1 MKKRT
6 SRILS
11 LLLLCTMAL
20 GLLAGCSKSSGGSG
34 SGSADKDTITVA
46 TMAETPSL
54 GPYDHN
60 ATAGWLVNLLT
71 YTSLL
76 RLDDNL
82 NPMPDL
88 AESYEAVSDTCW
100 EFKLRQDVK
109 FHDGTQMTA
118 ADVKAS
124 LEYAK
129 TFAEVSLFND
139 SIESVDVVDDY
150 TVRINTKTPDAS
162 LLFNL
167 TQHANAIVPKA
178 LIDSGNDFNTNPIGT
193 GPYVW
198 KEWKRGDQLEF
209 EAFADYYLG
218 EPAIKNVIW
227 KIIPEGSSR
236 TIALEAGEVDM
247 VVDVESMD
255 VDRIKENPDLATV
268 EYTPTNVTWLMLNNE
283 KPGLDNQNFR
293 HAINSAIDKES
304 VVTVA
309 LNNLGSVCETQVPNN
324 LPGTSDANT
333 DTYDLEK
340 AKAYLEESGVDVS
353 GMSFPIICSDDT
365 KKRAG
370 EVIQANLKEIGIEAN
385 IESMDLATYLS
396 TVAEG
401 NFVAAIGGYGM
412 GDTISYLNGV
422 YHSKSINGSNKSR
435 LNNPE
440 IDAMIDQASATIDQ
454 AQREALTEQI
464 CAKLNEICTQAP
476 LYQPLTLRAFNADLQ
491 GVKVNPNGDCR
502 VEDMSWK

>member
-82 NPMPDL
+82 NPVPDL

-422 YHSKSINGSNKSR
+422 YHSKSINASNKSR
-435 LNNPE
+435 LNDPE
-440 IDAMIDQASATIDQ
+440 IDALIDQATATMDQ
-454 AQREALTEQI
+454 AEREALTEQI
-464 CAKLNEICTQAP
+464 CAKLNEICTQVP
-476 LYQPLTLRAFNADLQ
+476 LYQPISMRAYNADLKN
-491 GVKVNPNGDCR
+491 VVITAAGDCR
-502 VEDMSWK
+502 IEDISWN

>member
-82 NPMPDL
+82 NPVPDL

-227 KIIPEGSSR
+227 KKPAKWIWSWMWRAWTWTASR
-236 TIALEAGEVDM
+236 RT
-247 VVDVESMD
+247 
-255 VDRIKENPDLATV
+255 RIWPLWSTH
-268 EYTPTNVTWLMLNNE
+268 PPMS
-283 KPGLDNQNFR
+283 PG
-293 HAINSAIDKES
+293 
-304 VVTVA
+304 
-309 LNNLGSVCETQVPNN
+309 
-324 LPGTSDANT
+324 
-333 DTYDLEK
+333 
-340 AKAYLEESGVDVS
+340 
-353 GMSFPIICSDDT
+353 
-365 KKRAG
+365 
-370 EVIQANLKEIGIEAN
+370 
-385 IESMDLATYLS
+385 
-396 TVAEG
+396 
-401 NFVAAIGGYGM
+401 
-412 GDTISYLNGV
+412 
-422 YHSKSINGSNKSR
+422 
-435 LNNPE
+435 
-440 IDAMIDQASATIDQ
+440 
-454 AQREALTEQI
+454 
-464 CAKLNEICTQAP
+464 
-476 LYQPLTLRAFNADLQ
+476 
-491 GVKVNPNGDCR
+491 
-502 VEDMSWK
+502 